1 MSVEVAVCTPPFLDL
16 TFVGLDALPS
26 PGEERHSS
34 DLLRSPGGGAIST
47 IGLARLGVSSALAQP
62 LGDDPPGRFVARELA
77 REGVEHR
84 VEPMTRTPVTVV
96 LGIDRDRAMISYDPP
111 VDELDWPDARITIAG
126 LERAQEAPEGTAL
139 YVTVGD
145 AEARRHAGRPP
156 AVVERARVLF
166 VNEREAGLLA
176 GTDDSADALARLSDL
191 TETVVIT
198 RASKGAQAVIE
209 GRAFDVYAIE
219 SGPPLDTTGAGDLLC
234 AAWAWAD
241 LRGAEPEGRLRWA
254 VLAASLS
261 VTRHTGAAGAVAE
274 SDLLMEGV
282 RRGLDP
288 PQVAA
293 RTGS

>member
-1 MSVEVAVCTPPFLDL
+1 MSVEVAVGTPPFLDL
-16 TFVGLDALPS
+16 TFVGLDALPG
-26 PGEERHSS
+26 PGEERHAD

-47 IGLARLGVSSALAQP
+47 IGLARLGVRSALVQP
-62 LGDDPPGRFVARELA
+62 LGDDPPGRFVARELR

-84 VEPMTRTPVTVV
+84 VEPLARTPVTVV
-96 LGIDRDRAMISYDPP
+96 MGIDRDRAFVTHEPP
-111 VDELDWPDARITIAG
+111 AGELDWPDARISIVG
-126 LERAQEAPEGTAL
+126 LERAHAAPEATSL

-156 AVVERARVLF
+156 AVIERARALF

-176 GTDDSADALARLSDL
+176 GTEDSAEALARLSDL
-191 TETVVIT
+191 TETVVIS

-219 SGPPLDTTGAGDLLC
+219 AGPPLDTTGAGDLLC

-261 VTRHTGAAGAVAE
+261 VTKHTGAAGAVGE
-274 SDLLMEGV
+274 DELLMEGA
-282 RRGLDP
+282 RRGLHP
-288 PQVAA
+288 PRVAERA
-293 RTGS
+293 GP